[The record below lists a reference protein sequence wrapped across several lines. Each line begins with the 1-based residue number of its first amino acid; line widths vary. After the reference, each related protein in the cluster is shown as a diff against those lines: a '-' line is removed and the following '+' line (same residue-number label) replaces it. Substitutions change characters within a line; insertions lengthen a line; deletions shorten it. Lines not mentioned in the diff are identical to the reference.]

1 MYLSWC
7 KNVEE
12 HYYVD
17 SKIWKFSLYLW
28 AAFGIILKLLLL
40 CGWDIFIVSCW
51 VDRRIEE
58 KLNENRDMASKVAS
72 NRPVVPKWIVRGSGE
87 NLHEILQ
94 YYENYDRY
102 SELLII
108 SYNFF
113 VPFIHLYSISERF
126 VHERVIFNI
135 MDHNSQ
141 NYMLLMMKRKGNSDL
156 LIFFG

>member
-1 MYLSWC
+1 MWGILCHVSQPTLCCMVVDLNSFLYQHNICQQFKRKQKRIKFITPENRVMGNWAMYLSWC

-72 NRPVVPKWIVRGSGE
+72 NRPVVPKWIVRGSKR
-87 NLHEILQ
+87 I
-94 YYENYDRY
+94 YTKYC
-102 SELLII
+102 STMKTMIVTV
-108 SYNFF
+108 NF
-113 VPFIHLYSISERF
+113 L
-126 VHERVIFNI
+126 
-135 MDHNSQ
+135 
-141 NYMLLMMKRKGNSDL
+141 
-156 LIFFG
+156 

>member
-17 SKIWKFSLYLW
+17 STIWKFSLYLW

-72 NRPVVPKWIVRGSGE
+72 NRPVVPKWIVRGSE
-87 NLHEILQ
+87 RI
-94 YYENYDRY
+94 YTKYCSTMKTMID
-102 SELLII
+102 
-108 SYNFF
+108 NFF
-113 VPFIHLYSISERF
+113 VPFMHLYSISERF
-126 VHERVIFNI
+126 VHERVIFNK

-156 LIFFG
+156 LIFLG